1 MKNTNQEKIKRI
13 LAGAGAVLLIL
24 MYISTLIFALIG
36 SPNAIKLLWASIAST
51 IVLPVLLYG
60 IQLAFR
66 VTKNEDED
74 NTNLLLYIHLS
85 KCNRLSSRKSISFLL
100 FPNILFDSFS
110 FGKVFFHRNNFRAAV
125 FNLLFHLKIPPFF
138 YFTPALSI
146 YAQGIVFMTTFCT

>member
-36 SPNAIKLLWASIAST
+36 SPNALKLLWASIAST

-60 IQLAFR
+60 ILLAFR

-74 NTNLLLYIHLS
+74 NTKDRS
-85 KCNRLSSRKSISFLL
+85 
-100 FPNILFDSFS
+100 
-110 FGKVFFHRNNFRAAV
+110 
-125 FNLLFHLKIPPFF
+125 
-138 YFTPALSI
+138 
-146 YAQGIVFMTTFCT
+146 

>member
-36 SPNAIKLLWASIAST
+36 SPNALKLLWASIAST

-66 VTKNEDED
+66 VTKTEDEN
-74 NTNLLLYIHLS
+74 NTKDRS
-85 KCNRLSSRKSISFLL
+85 
-100 FPNILFDSFS
+100 
-110 FGKVFFHRNNFRAAV
+110 
-125 FNLLFHLKIPPFF
+125 
-138 YFTPALSI
+138 
-146 YAQGIVFMTTFCT
+146 

>member
-66 VTKNEDED
+66 VTKTEDED
-74 NTNLLLYIHLS
+74 NTKDRS
-85 KCNRLSSRKSISFLL
+85 
-100 FPNILFDSFS
+100 
-110 FGKVFFHRNNFRAAV
+110 
-125 FNLLFHLKIPPFF
+125 
-138 YFTPALSI
+138 
-146 YAQGIVFMTTFCT
+146 

>member
-66 VTKNEDED
+66 VTKTEDEN
-74 NTNLLLYIHLS
+74 NTKDRS
-85 KCNRLSSRKSISFLL
+85 
-100 FPNILFDSFS
+100 
-110 FGKVFFHRNNFRAAV
+110 
-125 FNLLFHLKIPPFF
+125 
-138 YFTPALSI
+138 
-146 YAQGIVFMTTFCT
+146 

>member
-51 IVLPVLLYG
+51 IVLPVLFYG

-74 NTNLLLYIHLS
+74 NTKDRS
-85 KCNRLSSRKSISFLL
+85 
-100 FPNILFDSFS
+100 
-110 FGKVFFHRNNFRAAV
+110 
-125 FNLLFHLKIPPFF
+125 
-138 YFTPALSI
+138 
-146 YAQGIVFMTTFCT
+146 

>member
-36 SPNAIKLLWASIAST
+36 SPNALKLLWASIAST
-51 IVLPVLLYG
+51 IVLPVLLSG

-74 NTNLLLYIHLS
+74 NTKDRS
-85 KCNRLSSRKSISFLL
+85 
-100 FPNILFDSFS
+100 
-110 FGKVFFHRNNFRAAV
+110 
-125 FNLLFHLKIPPFF
+125 
-138 YFTPALSI
+138 
-146 YAQGIVFMTTFCT
+146 

>member
-74 NTNLLLYIHLS
+74 NTKTGLN
-85 KCNRLSSRKSISFLL
+85 KMTC
-100 FPNILFDSFS
+100 
-110 FGKVFFHRNNFRAAV
+110 
-125 FNLLFHLKIPPFF
+125 LFHFKSSL
-138 YFTPALSI
+138 I
-146 YAQGIVFMTTFCT
+146 YTSQQVQAPVFP

>member
-36 SPNAIKLLWASIAST
+36 SPNALKLLWASIAST
-51 IVLPVLLYG
+51 IVLPVLLYD

-74 NTNLLLYIHLS
+74 NTKDRS
-85 KCNRLSSRKSISFLL
+85 
-100 FPNILFDSFS
+100 
-110 FGKVFFHRNNFRAAV
+110 
-125 FNLLFHLKIPPFF
+125 
-138 YFTPALSI
+138 
-146 YAQGIVFMTTFCT
+146 

>member
-36 SPNAIKLLWASIAST
+36 SPNVIKLLWASIAST

-74 NTNLLLYIHLS
+74 NTKDRS
-85 KCNRLSSRKSISFLL
+85 
-100 FPNILFDSFS
+100 
-110 FGKVFFHRNNFRAAV
+110 
-125 FNLLFHLKIPPFF
+125 
-138 YFTPALSI
+138 
-146 YAQGIVFMTTFCT
+146 

>member
-36 SPNAIKLLWASIAST
+36 SPNATKFLWASIAST

-66 VTKNEDED
+66 VTKTEDED
-74 NTNLLLYIHLS
+74 NTKDRS
-85 KCNRLSSRKSISFLL
+85 
-100 FPNILFDSFS
+100 
-110 FGKVFFHRNNFRAAV
+110 
-125 FNLLFHLKIPPFF
+125 
-138 YFTPALSI
+138 
-146 YAQGIVFMTTFCT
+146 